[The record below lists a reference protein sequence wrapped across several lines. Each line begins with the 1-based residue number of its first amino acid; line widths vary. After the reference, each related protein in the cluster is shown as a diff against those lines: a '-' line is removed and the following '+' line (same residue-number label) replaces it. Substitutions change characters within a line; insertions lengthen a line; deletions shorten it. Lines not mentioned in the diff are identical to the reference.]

1 MPNRSKV
8 SKQVSRRGGGYP
20 KKTGKGTSLKKINI
34 DKYRWEDDPDFKGT
48 PGPYNPRSKKMKK
61 KKYDYEVY
69 QDLGPMGPTGTISYD
84 ADIPVAKREHIKAGR
99 LSESSLTALE
109 KKILAERDRRRKTGE
124 DRATVVTDEERAKTK
139 AARDKY
145 LSDPQTGRAVLGNK
159 KGGTVKKSKG
169 GRVKNKHSGYQGH
182 HGGNLVSKL
191 YD

>member
-69 QDLGPMGPTGTISYD
+69 QDLGPMGPIGTISYD
-84 ADIPVAKREHIKAGR
+84 ADWPVAKRKHIEEGR
-99 LSESSLTALE
+99 LAKGSLTALE
-109 KKILAERDRRRKTGE
+109 KKILAERDRRKPRKVSAKDRKKYKAAAEMAAPLADQRKTG
-124 DRATVVTDEERAKTK
+124 
-139 AARDKY
+139 
-145 LSDPQTGRAVLGNK
+145 
-159 KGGTVKKSKG
+159 GTIKKSKG
-169 GRVKNKHSGYQGH
+169 GRVKTKKTYGGH
-182 HGGNLVSKL
+182 HGNKLVAKL